1 MFFCNSYS
9 LTLLIH
15 YLKTFKSYY
24 KLLFL
29 MEKLI
34 LITSVLVLSFSMLAG
49 FVNPLFAQQN
59 QTNMTSTQQNQTDI
73 GTASELEN
81 LTADNTDL
89 LQNASDVGSQNTSIT
104 EGLQQEQTTTD
115 INMTNQTGVVAN
127 ETKSNATQQGEQA
140 ANKTEAVANETAQ
153 AAQGALNQT
162 GEFFGNLT
170 GTIAENPI
178 VANVTRETQEFFGG
192 NNSK

>member
-1 MFFCNSYS
+1 
-9 LTLLIH
+9 
-15 YLKTFKSYY
+15 
-24 KLLFL
+24 
-29 MEKLI
+29 
-34 LITSVLVLSFSMLAG
+34 MLAG

-59 QTNMTSTQQNQTDI
+59 QTNMTSTQQNQTGI

-81 LTADNTDL
+81 LTADNTGL
-89 LQNASDVGSQNTSIT
+89 FQNGSDIGSQNISMT

-115 INMTNQTGVVAN
+115 INMTNQTGAMTN
-127 ETKSNATQQGEQA
+127 ETKSNATLEGEQA
-140 ANKTEAVANETAQ
+140 ANKTRAVTNETAQ

-162 GEFFGNLT
+162 GEFFGNVT

-178 VANVTRETQEFFGG
+178 VANITRETQEFFGG

>member
-1 MFFCNSYS
+1 
-9 LTLLIH
+9 
-15 YLKTFKSYY
+15 
-24 KLLFL
+24 
-29 MEKLI
+29 
-34 LITSVLVLSFSMLAG
+34 
-49 FVNPLFAQQN
+49 
-59 QTNMTSTQQNQTDI
+59 
-73 GTASELEN
+73 LEN
-81 LTADNTDL
+81 LTAGNTDL
-89 LQNASDVGSQNTSIT
+89 LQNASDIGSQNTSIT

-115 INMTNQTGVVAN
+115 TNMTNQTGAMTN
-127 ETKSNATQQGEQA
+127 ETKSNATQEGEQA

-162 GEFFGNLT
+162 GKFFGNLT

>member
-1 MFFCNSYS
+1 MD
-9 LTLLIH
+9 
-15 YLKTFKSYY
+15 
-24 KLLFL
+24 
-29 MEKLI
+29 KLI
-34 LITSVLVLSFSMLAG
+34 SITSVLVLSFSMLAG

-81 LTADNTDL
+81 LTAGNTDL
-89 LQNASDVGSQNTSIT
+89 LQNASDIGSQNTSIT

-115 INMTNQTGVVAN
+115 TNMTNQTGAMTN
-127 ETKSNATQQGEQA
+127 ETKSNATQEGEQA

-162 GEFFGNLT
+162 GELFSNVT

-192 NNSK
+192 NSSR

>member
-1 MFFCNSYS
+1 
-9 LTLLIH
+9 
-15 YLKTFKSYY
+15 
-24 KLLFL
+24 
-29 MEKLI
+29 
-34 LITSVLVLSFSMLAG
+34 MLAG

-59 QTNMTSTQQNQTDI
+59 QTNMTSTQQNQTGI

-81 LTADNTDL
+81 LTADNTGL
-89 LQNASDVGSQNTSIT
+89 FQNGSDIGSQNTSMT

-115 INMTNQTGVVAN
+115 INMTNQTGAMTN
-127 ETKSNATQQGEQA
+127 ETKSNATLEGEQA
-140 ANKTEAVANETAQ
+140 ANTTRAVTNETAQ

-162 GEFFGNLT
+162 GEFFGNVT

-178 VANVTRETQEFFGG
+178 VANITRETQEFFGG